1 MTGRTLPAPPARAAA
16 TATPMDPGRR
26 PRRALR
32 RKDDARW
39 AEALLLALRLLLPGA
54 SWGPVIRASERRP
67 ASGKARKSNAR
78 RRLHLWPLSGKPCLQ
93 LAQQLFA
100 MTPGRRDVRAARAFL
115 ASDAWENKVSDN
127 PSADTGAGGSA
138 FQAAKD
144 AVASAAEQVRAS
156 APGAY
161 DASAKAARYVGEAT
175 ADHPLP
181 VLLVT
186 AVLAFLAGY
195 ASHTRGEGDR
205 WAGKVRR
212 LIGRSEVPN

>member
-1 MTGRTLPAPPARAAA
+1 
-16 TATPMDPGRR
+16 
-26 PRRALR
+26 
-32 RKDDARW
+32 
-39 AEALLLALRLLLPGA
+39 
-54 SWGPVIRASERRP
+54 
-67 ASGKARKSNAR
+67 
-78 RRLHLWPLSGKPCLQ
+78 
-93 LAQQLFA
+93 
-100 MTPGRRDVRAARAFL
+100 MTPGGRDVRAARAFL

-195 ASHTRGEGDR
+195 ASHTRGEGDGWKSQTADWQKR
-205 WAGKVRR
+205 GSELSERARAAAPAVSQAAADAGQYVAQNVREHPIPGGIVAGA
-212 LIGRSEVPN
+212 LICTLGYLLFRRPDDAR